1 MCSMTLHKIHV
12 IAHDEYWNIRKSG
25 RIKARAHLRTHL
37 TDGELLLS
45 WNVHPT
51 AVSLSCCFLVTQS
64 FVAFFKKNKK

>member
-25 RIKARAHLRTHL
+25 RIKARANLRTHL

-45 WNVHPT
+45 
-51 AVSLSCCFLVTQS
+51 
-64 FVAFFKKNKK
+64 